1 MTERDF
7 EQRLRADLRQM
18 VDETAPS
25 ALRAS
30 VIAIPDSVSPTP
42 QRRMAAGWRFPPMN
56 RFASFGLAATALVVV
71 IVIGF
76 AFFLRPAPDVGPSP
90 IPGPTDSSTAE
101 PTATSEPA
109 APAWTATGSMI
120 EGRVDFTATLLPDG
134 RVLVTGGDLGYDAVP
149 RALATAELYDPATG
163 SWAATGSMLQGR
175 YRHTATLL
183 PDGRVLVAGGNVN
196 GSQQLGVRCCLATA
210 ELYDPAT
217 GTWSATGN
225 LIAARVDHI
234 ASLLPDGTVLV
245 AGGDSYPN
253 TGLDETPAEVYD
265 PATGKWSAT
274 GGIYEGNH
282 DQRAVL
288 LSSGKVFVTGGSGLG
303 GPTQLY
309 DPISRSWSVTD
320 CCVVE
325 PEGNGPPNGSVTLL
339 SDDTV
344 LVAGGTGT
352 YQSGS
357 GLPRFIALDAAVL
370 YDPRTGSS
378 TSTGSLNAL
387 RDGHFSATLLQNGM
401 VLVVGGNGTDVGVLA
416 SAELYDPATGTW
428 RETATLSEPREGH
441 RAIRLSDGT
450 VLVMGG
456 LGSEDMATGARSIL
470 ASAELYDPGSGS

>member
-1 MTERDF
+1 MTERDL

-42 QRRMAAGWRFPPMN
+42 QRRVAAGWGFPPMN

-101 PTATSEPA
+101 PTSEPA
-109 APAWTATGSMI
+109 APASWSAAGSMLQ
-120 EGRVDFTATLLPDG
+120 GRVDFTATLLLDG
-134 RVLVTGGDLGYDAVP
+134 RVLVTGGDLGSDAVP

-163 SWAATGSMLQGR
+163 TWTATGSMLQGR

-196 GSQQLGVRCCLATA
+196 SSQQLRARCCLATA

-217 GTWSATGN
+217 GTWTATGN
-225 LIAARVDHI
+225 LIAPRVDHI
-234 ASLLPDGTVLV
+234 ASVLPDGTVLV

-265 PATGKWSAT
+265 PATGTWSAT
-274 GGIYEGNH
+274 GGTFEPNH

-288 LSSGKVFVTGGSGLG
+288 LPSGRVFVTGGSGLG

-309 DPISRSWSVTD
+309 DPISRSWSVTA

-325 PEGNGPPNGSVTLL
+325 PEGNGQPNGSATVL

-344 LVAGGTGT
+344 LVAGGTGVDQNAT
-352 YQSGS
+352 G
-357 GLPRFIALDAAVL
+357 PRRSIALDVAVL
-370 YDPRTGSS
+370 YDPLTATS
-378 TSTGSLNAL
+378 TATGSLNAL
-387 RDGHFSATLLQNGM
+387 REGHVSATLLPNGM
-401 VLVVGGNGTDVGVLA
+401 VLVVGGSGRDFAVLA
-416 SAELYDPATGTW
+416 SAELYDPGTGTW
-428 RETATLSEPREGH
+428 VETASPTGPRQGH
-441 RAIRLSDGT
+441 RAILLLDGT
-450 VLVMGG
+450 VLIMGG
-456 LGSEDMATGARSIL
+456 TGSEDPTTGALGSLL